1 MKYILAV
8 FGAVALSV
16 GSGMGQTSSQPS
28 PAQSQLPNET
38 QPAPENQA
46 TPHSQAP
53 DQPVRSTADQ
63 KTSTADRNLT
73 AKIRKALMA
82 DKSLSTSAHNVKI
95 ITQKGMVTLK
105 GSVRSADEENSIVA
119 KAADATGSPD
129 KVVNQM
135 SVKP

>member
-1 MKYILAV
+1 MLA
-8 FGAVALSV
+8 A
-16 GSGMGQTSSQPS
+16 GSAMSQSTQQQP

-38 QPAPENQA
+38 QPAPETQA
-46 TPHSQAP
+46 DSHSKAP

-63 KTSTADRNLT
+63 KTSAADRNLT
-73 AKIRKALMA
+73 AKIRRAVMA

-95 ITQKGMVTLK
+95 ITQNGMVTLK
-105 GSVRSADEENSIVA
+105 GSVRSADEANSVVS

>member
-8 FGAVALSV
+8 FGAVVLSV
-16 GSGMGQTSSQPS
+16 GSGMGQTSSQP

-38 QPAPENQA
+38 QPAPETRA
-46 TPHSQAP
+46 TPHSPAP
-53 DQPVRSTADQ
+53 DHPVRSTANQ
-63 KTSTADRNLT
+63 NTSAADRNLT

-119 KAADATGSPD
+119 KAADAAGSSD